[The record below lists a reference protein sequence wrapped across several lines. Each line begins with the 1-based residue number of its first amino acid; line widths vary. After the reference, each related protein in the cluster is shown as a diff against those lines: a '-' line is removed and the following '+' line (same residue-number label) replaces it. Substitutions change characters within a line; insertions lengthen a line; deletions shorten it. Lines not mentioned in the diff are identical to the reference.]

1 METTHWYKN
10 TFRICGSL
18 KTLYLLNVAIL
29 SNGAFTV
36 KDTTKNQSTLANT
49 SMAISFTL
57 FVITLCYHFYQFV
70 LKKSNTW
77 LRIEDILRNLRAG
90 AAERRANNGREM
102 YQLVANE
109 NYEDELLEVV
119 DDYEQRDALNPP
131 YTDGAV
137 EEADPD
143 RYITPPIIRPA
154 TRPDQLRL
162 SYMDELAP
170 VTTEDYR
177 PAPPPTKVNHRPVT
191 HTEIRYTQ

>member
-1 METTHWYKN
+1 M
-10 TFRICGSL
+10 
-18 KTLYLLNVAIL
+18 
-29 SNGAFTV
+29 
-36 KDTTKNQSTLANT
+36 
-49 SMAISFTL
+49 
-57 FVITLCYHFYQFV
+57 ITLCYHFHRFV

-77 LRIEDILRNLRAG
+77 LRIEEILRNLGAG
-90 AAERRANNGREM
+90 VADRRANNGR
-102 YQLVANE
+102 ANE
-109 NYEDELLEVV
+109 NDDDELLEVV

-177 PAPPPTKVNHRPVT
+177 IPAPPPTRTNHRPAVT
-191 HTEIRYTQ
+191 HTEIEIHNVYSVKAYTL